1 MFTEYVENLTA
12 VLLTATKDDLLKV
25 RQDMSK
31 KIPEPLTSQFTER
44 RSREAAIKTKWREKV
59 KFSSFIL
66 KVYKIQT

>member
-1 MFTEYVENLTA
+1 MCSQNYVENLTA

-25 RQDMSK
+25 RQGMSK
-31 KIPEPLTSQFTER
+31 KIPEPLTSQFTE

-59 KFSSFIL
+59 KFSIFIL